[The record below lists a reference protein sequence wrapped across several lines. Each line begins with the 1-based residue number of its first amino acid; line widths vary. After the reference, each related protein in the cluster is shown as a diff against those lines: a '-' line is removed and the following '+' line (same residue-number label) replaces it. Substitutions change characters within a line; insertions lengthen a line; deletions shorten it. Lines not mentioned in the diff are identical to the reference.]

1 MTPNQEDPWGQLRDF
16 ALGRARESL
25 NAGDPCGAIEWLER
39 TTRTPESLA
48 LEARARDRLAREMMV
63 QGRFAAAATELGRLP
78 RDSSSSR
85 FLTEER
91 ISLLRKRRDATW
103 DLREMAG
110 RLGREC
116 SLCRGRDLYTVATCR
131 HQIYGVPSARNLHV
145 EQFAPVIEGA
155 YAAAAYRSGWDEQWA
170 DPMSRLLRL
179 EKRGMER
186 PVVRFLGLLLSSYV
200 RHHTPLVCAVDAL
213 VPIPTSGSR
222 ALARGGCIPQVLA
235 ETTSDELAI
244 PVREAITTS
253 GDYDDHG
260 LVRGKAREKA
270 LRSAWRVSK
279 DPVLEGRTVAVVDD
293 IITTG
298 TTVKT
303 AANMLLEQGVGGVFA
318 LALFHTESSR
328 RT

>member
-1 MTPNQEDPWGQLRDF
+1 MTPNQEAPWGELRDF
-16 ALGRARESL
+16 AFGRARESL
-25 NAGDPCGAIEWLER
+25 KAGDPSGAMDWLER
-39 TTRTPESLA
+39 APRTPESRA
-48 LEARARDRLAREMMV
+48 LEARVRDALAREMIV
-63 QGRFAAAATELGRLP
+63 EGRLAAAEAELRRIP
-78 RDSSSSR
+78 RDSSNR
-85 FLTEER
+85 FLAEER
-91 ISLLRKRRDATW
+91 IRLLRKHRDATW

-131 HQIYGVPSARNLHV
+131 HQIYGVPSARNLRV

-179 EKRGMER
+179 EKRGVER
-186 PVVRFLGLLLSSYV
+186 PVVRFLGLLLASYV

-260 LVRGKAREKA
+260 LVRGKARAKA

-303 AANMLLEQGVGGVFA
+303 AASMLLEQGVGGVFA